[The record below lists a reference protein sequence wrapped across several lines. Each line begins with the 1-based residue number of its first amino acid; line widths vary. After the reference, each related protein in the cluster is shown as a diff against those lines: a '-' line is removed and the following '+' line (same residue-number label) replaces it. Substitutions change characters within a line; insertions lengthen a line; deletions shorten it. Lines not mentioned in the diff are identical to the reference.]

1 MSRVGK
7 QPVPV
12 PAGVTVEMRGGRIVV
27 TGPKGTLE
35 RELPRDMTVRIE
47 PGAVVVERPSDA
59 RQHRAL
65 HGLTRTL
72 IANMVTGVSQGFRK
86 SLELMGVGY
95 RAQLQDR
102 KLVLQ
107 IGFSHPVE
115 VRPPQG
121 IELSLETFT
130 PMLDN
135 NYLAARILVQG
146 IDKEKVGQ
154 LAADIR
160 AIKKPEPYKGKGV
173 RYTGEVVRRKA
184 GKAAVKAGVG

>member
-12 PAGVTVEMRGGRIVV
+12 PPGVTVEMRDRRIVV
-27 TGPKGTLE
+27 AGPKGTLE
-35 RELPRDMTVRIE
+35 RELHPDMKVRIE
-47 PGAVVVERPSDA
+47 PGTVIVERPSDA
-59 RQHRAL
+59 RQHRSL

-72 IANMVTGVSQGFRK
+72 IANMVIGVSEGFRK

-160 AIKKPEPYKGKGV
+160 AIKKPEPYKGKGL

-184 GKAAVKAGVG
+184 GKAAVKAGIG